1 MDGGMTARKLNG
13 RRNQRLWYDFYKD
26 FRDTYVAELWG
37 MRLLSTIF
45 QLYRGG
51 QFY

>member
-13 RRNQRLWYDFYKD
+13 RRNQRLWYYYYEDFCDAYM
-26 FRDTYVAELWG
+26 AELWG
-37 MRLLSTIF
+37 IKPLSTIF
-45 QLYRGG
+45 QLYRGS